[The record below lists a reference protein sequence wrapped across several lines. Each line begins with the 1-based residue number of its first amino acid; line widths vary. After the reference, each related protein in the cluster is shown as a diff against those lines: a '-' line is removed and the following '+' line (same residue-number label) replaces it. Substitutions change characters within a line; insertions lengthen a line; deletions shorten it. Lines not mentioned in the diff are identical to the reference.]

1 MEPDVFVMPFGIK
14 EAEAARQ
21 AVEQKKLNLFPNKQK
36 NAQNCRDPFTNRSK
50 RQSILQ
56 RRLPQRRMSRMSLEI
71 AHAICALVN
80 RAKNNSGPGSRPDLA
95 KCAASFERR

>member
-36 NAQNCRDPFTNRSK
+36 NAQNCRDPFTHDQN
-50 RQSILQ
+50 
-56 RRLPQRRMSRMSLEI
+56 
-71 AHAICALVN
+71 VN
-80 RAKNNSGPGSRPDLA
+80 RFCSDGSRRGE
-95 KCAASFERR
+95 CRGCH

>member
-1 MEPDVFVMPFGIK
+1 
-14 EAEAARQ
+14 
-21 AVEQKKLNLFPNKQK
+21 
-36 NAQNCRDPFTNRSK
+36 
-50 RQSILQ
+50 
-56 RRLPQRRMSRMSLEI
+56 MSLEI